1 MVWPVVSEQ
10 RSLSTGALMLYAH
23 TPAPGST
30 EWHMLDKHILEVARL
45 AKEFADPFGA
55 GELAY
60 WLGMWHDLGK
70 CNPAFQEYLK
80 ACLANPEHRGH
91 GPDHKAAGA
100 LYARQSLAFLSLLIQ
115 GHHGGLKS
123 PAEFNNWLADK
134 QTEHGPA
141 IEGALT
147 AARALLQTLDPP
159 QPLRLPSGI
168 QQDPHASELFLRMLF
183 SALVDADFL
192 DTEQH
197 FNKGKAAQRGS
208 QVSLETLWER
218 LETQQRQFSGQDQR
232 VVTRARHAIYEAC
245 LTASALPPGWFRL
258 SVPTGGG
265 KTRSGMAF
273 ALRHAL
279 AHQLRR
285 VIVAVPFISITEQT
299 ADTYRGIFRADDA
312 DEPVVLEHHS
322 SAQHTQGED
331 EFRLAQQWSR
341 LAAENWDAPIVVTTT
356 VQLFQSLFAC
366 GTSPCRKLHR
376 LARSVIILDEAQA
389 LPAHLLTPILDV
401 LMHLTT
407 YYGTTVVLSTATQ
420 PAFESIPL
428 VQHLHAREI
437 VPEPKKW
444 FDALRRVAYDWRTKQ
459 PLTWDEIAQLLQA
472 EPQALAVLN
481 TKKDALAL
489 LDTLNDPTALHLST
503 LLCGAHRR
511 AVIAEVK
518 QRLAANAPCCLI
530 STQVIEAGVDL
541 DFPFVLRAIGPL
553 DSIIQAAGRC
563 NREGKLAQGRVVV
576 VRPAEGSTP
585 QGAYRTGVG
594 ITEKLL
600 GSAGLDVE
608 DPAVPARYF
617 RLLFETVATDRD
629 GIQKLRAQLNYTEVA
644 KQFRMIDEETEDVI
658 VFYGSDAQKQ
668 QVQRAIDHVRQ
679 NPGLARVVL
688 RRLRPFMVSL
698 RTREAAR
705 CRRRG
710 LIGELLP
717 DALPGVGIWHGQY
730 DPVRGLC
737 GDDLE
742 LERLVV

>member
-1 MVWPVVSEQ
+1 
-10 RSLSTGALMLYAH
+10 MLYAH
-23 TPAPGST
+23 TPANGST
-30 EWHMLDKHILEVARL
+30 EWHMLDEHIFEVARL
-45 AKEFADPFGA
+45 AQDFASTFGA
-55 GELAY
+55 DELAY

-70 CNPAFQEYLK
+70 CNPAFQDYLK
-80 ACLANPEHRGH
+80 ECLVNPEHRGH

-100 LYARQSLAFLSLLIQ
+100 KYAEQHLAFLSRLIQ

-123 PAEFNNWLADK
+123 PAEYKNWLAAK
-134 QTEHGPA
+134 EQEHGSA
-141 IEGALT
+141 IEDALT
-147 AARALLQTLDPP
+147 AARALLPALDPP
-159 QPLRLPSGI
+159 QPLEIPLAIRKNAYS
-168 QQDPHASELFLRMLF
+168 SEFFLRMLF

-192 DTEQH
+192 DTEHH
-197 FNKGKAAQRGS
+197 FNKGKAARRGS
-208 QVSLETLWER
+208 NVSLATLWER
-218 LETQQRQFSGQDQR
+218 LEEHQRRFSGQDQR
-232 VVTRARHAIYEAC
+232 VITKARHAIYEAC
-245 LTASALPPGWFRL
+245 LAASALPRGWFRL
-258 SVPTGGG
+258 TVPTGGG

-279 AHQLRR
+279 VHQLQR

-299 ADTYRGIFRADDA
+299 ADTYRNIFGAGDA
-312 DEPVVLEHHS
+312 DAPIVLEHHS
-322 SAQHTQGED
+322 SAQHTHSDGD
-331 EFRLAQQWSR
+331 EFTPGQQWSR

-376 LARSVIILDEAQA
+376 LAKSVIILDEAQA
-389 LPAHLLTPILDV
+389 LPAHLLTPILDA
-401 LMHLTT
+401 LTQLTT
-407 YYGTTVVLSTATQ
+407 HYGTTVVLSTATQ

-428 VQHLHAREI
+428 VQNLQAGEI
-437 VPEPKKW
+437 VPEPKQW

-459 PLTWDEIAQLLQA
+459 TLSWDEIALLLRA
-472 EPQALAVLN
+472 EPQALAILN

-489 LDTLNDPTALHLST
+489 LDTLDDPTALHLST

-518 QRLAANAPCCLI
+518 RRLAANAPCRLI

-541 DFPFVLRAIGPL
+541 DFPFVLRALGPL
-553 DSIIQAAGRC
+553 DSVIQAAGRC
-563 NREGKLAQGRVVV
+563 NREGKLKHGRVVI

-600 GSAGLDVE
+600 GSAGLDVD
-608 DPAVPARYF
+608 DPAIPERYF
-617 RLLFETVATDRD
+617 RLLFDTVATDRE

-644 KQFRMIDEETEDVI
+644 KQFRMIDEDTEDVI
-658 VFYGSDAQKQ
+658 VFYGSDEEQQ
-668 QVQRAIDHVRQ
+668 QVQRAIDQVRH
-679 NPGLARVVL
+679 NPALARVIL
-688 RRLRPFMVSL
+688 RRLRPYMVSL

-717 DALPGVGIWHGQY
+717 DALPGVGIWHGKY
-730 DPVRGLC
+730 DRLRGLSE
-737 GDDLE
+737 DDLD